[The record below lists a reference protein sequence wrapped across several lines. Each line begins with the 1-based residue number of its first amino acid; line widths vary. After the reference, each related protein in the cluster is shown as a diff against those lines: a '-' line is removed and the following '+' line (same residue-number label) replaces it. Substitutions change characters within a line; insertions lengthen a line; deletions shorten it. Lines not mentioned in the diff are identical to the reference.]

1 MMKNEKY
8 IKIKTV
14 LIKMKIEMKIER
26 IGQELFLIKED
37 SKEVNITDGQ
47 IIQYS
52 GIYYKKMVD
61 DEIYNKAEIETT
73 FIGKVECNKYH
84 HETGYQGIYVMPLYI
99 WSIIQ
104 YKWLKIIN
112 LEYPKPKYFLYPH
125 LLLLPEINCNYKS
138 IYKLHT
144 CDNRKLEDFAY
155 VTDTIELQLPNY

>member
-1 MMKNEKY
+1 MYDKKY
-8 IKIKTV
+8 IKNKDCIV
-14 LIKMKIEMKIER
+14 LIKMKIER

-52 GIYYKKMVD
+52 GIYYKKMVE
-61 DEIYNKAEIETT
+61 DEIDNKAEIETV
-73 FIGKVECNKYH
+73 FIGRVECNKFH

-104 YKWLKIIN
+104 LKWLKIIN

-125 LLLLPEINCNYKS
+125 LLLLPEIICNYKS

-144 CDNRKLEDFAY
+144 CENKKLEDFAY